1 MQGGRSA
8 KGAAAKGAKA
18 VALAFAKRVLAKFQN
33 FENGH
38 SCIADSA
45 MRDRL
50 FCVPPSLVEST
61 PDAAMDA
68 VKEAGAVAATAERI
82 TSAGLFSLKLESLL
96 LFCRL
101 SLVYSDLDVSLVW
114 RYFFLDLCGLPY
126 QFLCNLFFLCCA
138 AHYYSVPKIICWDC

>member
-1 MQGGRSA
+1 VQGGRST

-18 VALAFAKRVLAKFQN
+18 VALAFAKRVLARVQN

-38 SCIADSA
+38 KCLTDSA

-68 VKEAGAVAATAERI
+68 VKEAGAVATTAERI
-82 TSAGLFSLKLESLL
+82 TSPKTAGLFSSQTRG
-96 LFCRL
+96 CT
-101 SLVYSDLDVSLVW
+101 S
-114 RYFFLDLCGLPY
+114 
-126 QFLCNLFFLCCA
+126 
-138 AHYYSVPKIICWDC
+138 I